1 MQDKFMASMKPC
13 FASDDKEAFAAGI
26 SEALGPFVKVLGSN
40 TYMCGNKL
48 SIVDFFLFEWANY
61 AERLNDGSI
70 LDTYPTLRK
79 HQSMMKELSGVK
91 EFIAADHEH
100 QKVYLPPFAKC
111 QL

>member
-1 MQDKFMASMKPC
+1 MNAFKSC
-13 FASDDKEAFAAGI
+13 FSSDDKEAI
-26 SEALGPFVKVLGSN
+26 SAEVVEQLAKIIEVLGAN
-40 TYMCGNKL
+40 TYMCGDKL
-48 SIVDFFLFEWANY
+48 SLCDFILFEWANY
-61 AERLNDGSI
+61 AERLNDGI